1 MKAKTQF
8 LKMFY
13 KLPEEARPN
22 LVFDAYG
29 NKPMTLAVIA
39 AEVRADTKLSKEII
53 KKLGYEDVFSVTKR
67 GKGLLKDLGYSDNQ

>member
-1 MKAKTQF
+1 MKAKTRF

-29 NKPMTLAVIA
+29 KKPMTLAVIA
-39 AEVRADTKLSKEII
+39 VEVRADTKLSKKILGS
-53 KKLGYEDVFSVTKR
+53 LGYTDS
-67 GKGLLKDLGYSDNQ
+67 KD